1 VADPRRGVRAVSA
14 DDRGDAREHV
24 HVDAQQPGAAAAGR
38 HGGDAGA
45 FSSGFGL
52 VFHPARAS
60 RAVSTSRRL
69 IDARAF
75 RLTDEPYVFHPQT
88 LPWQG
93 HLARGGLQVLLLS
106 IMWGLAHPLS

>member
-1 VADPRRGVRAVSA
+1 
-14 DDRGDAREHV
+14 
-24 HVDAQQPGAAAAGR
+24 
-38 HGGDAGA
+38 
-45 FSSGFGL
+45 
-52 VFHPARAS
+52 
-60 RAVSTSRRL
+60 L

-106 IMWGLAHPLS
+106 IMWGLAHPPS